1 MSSDILNQVVGWRQE
16 SLPISKQDIVNEIS
30 RRLEPILT
38 QLLQRID
45 DMDMKINDI
54 ALKQKN
60 IIEYMKIDNDND

>member
-30 RRLEPILT
+30 RRLEPILI